1 MNILETITQIMDS
14 NIYLGAFIIFLCRVV
29 DVTMGTY
36 RVQMIVKRKKLTAGV
51 IGFFE
56 VLIFILIVSKVIQD
70 IGNWFNII
78 AYCGGFAIGNV
89 IGIYISEK
97 ISKEIISIGVI
108 SLTKW
113 QEIEEKLREEG
124 FGVTR
129 NVGYGKDGEVQ
140 ILKVI
145 CERNYFPKVKDIA
158 LERDRKVFITSYL
171 LTGKNGGCMYG
182 VKIGR
187 AHV

>member
-29 DVTMGTY
+29 DMTMGTY

-108 SLTKW
+108 SMTKW

-145 CERNYFPKVKDIA
+145 CERNYFPKVRDIA

-182 VKIGR
+182 VKSKI
-187 AHV
+187 

>member
-29 DVTMGTY
+29 DMTMGTY

-145 CERNYFPKVKDIA
+145 CERNYFPKVRDIA

-182 VKIGR
+182 VKSKI
-187 AHV
+187 

>member
-29 DVTMGTY
+29 DMTMGTY

-108 SLTKW
+108 SITKW

-129 NVGYGKDGEVQ
+129 NVGYGKDGGVQ
-140 ILKVI
+140 VLKVI
-145 CERNYFPKVKDIA
+145 CERNYFPKVRDIA

-182 VKIGR
+182 VKNKI
-187 AHV
+187 